1 MPPRKII
8 VGDRVLGGI
17 PKDESIPN
25 PPPIELHEAMTVFNA
40 DPPHP
45 LTAVCPICSVGFPGI
60 NRLMTHLRDFH
71 LTDDGFMEISAPTL
85 LHSAAVLSSTG
96 TSGLPIGGF
105 AELPMSAAAFSSQQP
120 SRTNSIRAMFQSLR
134 QFMADE
140 PGPIQ

>member
-8 VGDRVLGGI
+8 VGNRVLGGV
-17 PKDESIPN
+17 PKDESIPS
-25 PPPIELHEAMTVFNA
+25 PEFNA
-40 DPPHP
+40 DSDPVAH